1 MVVKTFAMRHTYIF
15 YLFSSGI
22 LNSFSASKGKK
33 DCRYKLNMLPDLR
46 NFVTYKGMLPSL

>member
-46 NFVTYKGMLPSL
+46 NFVTYKEMLPSL